1 VSGKPVIP
9 RERANRDVDDAIA
22 YYLKDH
28 AGQAALGFVK
38 ALEDAY
44 VFLSRHPGAGASHYA
59 YELDIPGLRSWSL
72 RQFPY
77 LIFYMEQPDHIDVWR
92 VLHGRRDIPA
102 LMREPEARG
111 QTGPG

>member
-22 YYLKDH
+22 YYLKEH
-28 AGQAALGFVK
+28 AGQAAFGFVK

-44 VFLSRHPGAGASHYA
+44 AFLSRHPGAGASRYA
-59 YELDIPGLRSWSL
+59 YELDILGLRSWPL
-72 RQFPY
+72 RRFPY
-77 LIFYMEQPDHIDVWR
+77 LIFYMEQADHIDVWR

-102 LMREPEARG
+102 LMREPEA
-111 QTGPG
+111 